1 MRRIGISRSTSARL
15 IRAAMAMFLA
25 AGAFLPSRAWA
36 YDGVTSFQVSLI
48 ELGGTDRFGFKLVN
62 PATGQAP
69 ALCNADASC
78 WGIGQVGLGDGAG
91 GEIGRHTGLLGS
103 DGCNRD
109 DGEALWRNAHGVCME
124 PHRRE
129 RQLRGSGSRPQ
140 LRRRPVPRT

>member
-48 ELGGTDRFGFKLVN
+48 ELGGTDRSGFKLVN

-69 ALCNADASC
+69 ALCNADASG
-78 WGIGQVGLGDGAG
+78 WGIVQVGILGATQDFLNRTLAIVMTAKLSGA
-91 GEIGRHTGLLGS
+91 TLTVYAW
-103 DGCNRD
+103 NPT
-109 DGEALWRNAHGVCME
+109 A
-124 PHRRE
+124 
-129 RQLRGSGSRPQ
+129 GSGNCVVAAVD
-140 LRRRPVPRT
+140 LN